1 MAGEKSRNTF
11 TGLTVNSS
19 LLTSQGPWGL
29 LNYAAARL
37 SPAPPH
43 SLTPPLSRPQHLFTT
58 LLSAHFL
65 VHWAWDAPRRQE
77 WILTS
82 MCFSLYLPNTC
93 LLSVF
98 LLQVNTFLRWE
109 ALLGPRTPVT
119 QEHHWAIVTFHF
131 LRHQLSPLHRFIP
144 IYKQMNS
151 NSSHLKNILTS
162 AHLSL

>member
-11 TGLTVNSS
+11 TGLTVNWS
-19 LLTSQGPWGL
+19 LLTSQGPRGL
-29 LNYAAARL
+29 LDYAAARL

-77 WILTS
+77 WILIS

-109 ALLGPRTPVT
+109 ALLGPGTPVT
-119 QEHHWAIVTFHF
+119 LPDSRAS
-131 LRHQLSPLHRFIP
+131 LSNCRLSFSASSAFSSSQIH
-144 IYKQMNS
+144 
-151 NSSHLKNILTS
+151 SHLQINELKF
-162 AHLSL
+162 LSS